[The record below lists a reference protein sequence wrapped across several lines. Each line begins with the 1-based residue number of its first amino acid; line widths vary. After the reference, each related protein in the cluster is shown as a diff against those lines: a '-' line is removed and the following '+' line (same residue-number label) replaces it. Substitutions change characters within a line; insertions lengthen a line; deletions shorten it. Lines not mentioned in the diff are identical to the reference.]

1 MKSFL
6 MLAIPGKHQPN
17 ALHEFMSPLHT
28 KVKAHTSKYNRSSLE
43 YIVFPFCLIVSR
55 TNQYWAVCVS
65 WSRKQLDIWG
75 SPNSHLAG
83 HQSLTRQNHSTL
95 TSSIRRNDV
104 HVWQL

>member
-1 MKSFL
+1 VIALNIHKIHTWSKIYKQNKEIVLKMKSFL

-55 TNQYWAVCVS
+55 TNQY
-65 WSRKQLDIWG
+65 
-75 SPNSHLAG
+75 
-83 HQSLTRQNHSTL
+83 
-95 TSSIRRNDV
+95 
-104 HVWQL
+104 